1 MTGRRIFGDF
11 IPFLTRMS
19 TTALSGAAIAFLIAG
34 VALSA
39 QQAPPTAAACTITGT
54 ITGLGGPLPGVSI
67 TVRRGE
73 TVQTAASTDIDGT
86 FKLTVPDASYQL
98 TAELFGFVSTQRDVA
113 VTREE
118 RREGVPVDRE
128 ACAQTVDMT
137 LALTPRTA
145 NATPAAGSSAAAGPG
160 RGAGP
165 RAGRGG
171 GANETTEAA
180 TQRRF
185 ESLAVNENE
194 LTRSL
199 DPSVFES
206 AQADATI
213 TTPLGFGSEALAD
226 AFAITGDTARVDQ
239 GQLNQRRDA
248 LNRGDFQNPD
258 FDPRNFAGG
267 FAGGFEGGNPNFQGR
282 GGGNPN
288 FQGRGGGREG
298 GNPNFQGRGGGRG
311 NNPNF
316 QGRGQ
321 RVQGTATY
329 TFSGSAL
336 NSAPRQLRSE
346 VSGVEP
352 RNANHNYNVSAQIPI
367 RIPGLYRNTNNRTS
381 VQFTYSGTTGTNPF
395 DQYATV
401 PTDAM
406 RLGDFSSVSTPL
418 IDPLTGQPFPGN
430 QIPLER
436 ISPQALALLQYYPA
450 ATLPGTTRNYHR
462 ATTNFSR
469 QNQVQL
475 RLQHSFTG
483 QPAGGRG
490 GRGGQGNAGGGRGG
504 QGNAG
509 GGRGAANTRT
519 NVNMNVNFQYQQSD
533 NDQLNVFSALG
544 GARET
549 RNYSI
554 SPNFNIQRGRNQFR
568 VNTNYNHSSSG
579 TINNFSG
586 VNNISNQIGI
596 QGVSD
601 SAFAWGLP
609 RLSFSSISGLSD
621 VNPARS
627 VGDRVG
633 TNVNWSRPFGRHQIQ
648 AGGVFNYDKAT
659 TNNESNAN
667 GQFVFTGVYTSN
679 GGLGGVTGFDFAD
692 FLLGMPQQATIAY
705 GPGETTL
712 TGRDL
717 GFFLQDEWRARNN
730 LTFNLGVRW
739 DLRYPFVEENGRLVN
754 LDVTEDFTA
763 ATPVQSGEEGT
774 FSGSFPTALIEKDTN
789 NISPRFGVAWRGPSQ
804 MQFRGSWE
812 VQYNDNTYSGIARRL
827 AQQPPFATTGTN
839 IGGLSRALLMENALT
854 GININETRNNYG
866 IDRDYVV
873 GTVQQTVIGVQRPLF
888 RTYQI
893 SAQYG
898 HTIGSNLEIVRAPN
912 RDADGLRIEGVQPFT
927 WTSSEGRSV
936 LDSAT
941 FEIRKNQSRGLG
953 YSASYTI
960 ARSRDNSPS
969 IGGGGGGTGN
979 VAQDDR
985 NIDAEWARSGFEQR
999 HRFQAQVGYTFPF
1012 GPNERWLTNGGLFA
1026 GIAGGWSVNANF
1038 QANSGSPLTVTVS
1051 GASRDIASGIN
1062 GALRAD
1068 YTGEPITIADPSVDQ
1083 WFNTAAFTVPAAGV
1097 FGSSARNIITGPG
1110 SKNLNMTF
1118 NRNVQLGGNRSMQIR
1133 MNVNNILNLAN
1144 YSGVDTNVN
1153 SPTFGQIRSV
1163 NGQRRATLN
1172 LQFRF

>member
-1 MTGRRIFGDF
+1 MTGSRIFG
-11 IPFLTRMS
+11 
-19 TTALSGAAIAFLIAG
+19 GAAIAFVTAG
-34 VALSA
+34 AALSA
-39 QQAPPTAAACTITGT
+39 QQTPPATACTITGT

-67 TVRRGE
+67 TVRRGD
-73 TVQTAASTDIDGT
+73 TVQTAASTDVDGT
-86 FKLTVPDASYQL
+86 FKLALPDAAYQL
-98 TAELFGFVSTQRDVA
+98 TAELFGFDSTQKDVTI
-113 VTREE
+113 TREE
-118 RREGVPVDRE
+118 RREGVPVDRD
-128 ACAQTVDMT
+128 ACAQTVDLT
-137 LALTPRTA
+137 LTLTPRTPS
-145 NATPAAGSSAAAGPG
+145 ATPASGPSTALGAG
-160 RGAGP
+160 RGAGG
-165 RAGRGG
+165 RRGG
-171 GANETTEAA
+171 GPPAANQTAEAA
-180 TQRRF
+180 AQRRF
-185 ESLAVNENE
+185 ESLTVTENE

-206 AQADATI
+206 AQADASI

-226 AFAITGDTARVDQ
+226 AFAVTGDTTRVDQ

-248 LNRGDFQNPD
+248 LNRGDFQNPN
-258 FDPRNFAGG
+258 FDPRNFPGGFAGLEGAIQDFQGRGG
-267 FAGGFEGGNPNFQGR
+267 FAGG
-282 GGGNPN
+282 N

-298 GNPNFQGRGGGRG
+298 GNPNAQGRGGRG
-311 NNPNF
+311 GNPNF

-352 RNANHNYNVSAQIPI
+352 RNANHNYNVSAQVPI

-381 VQFTYSGTTGTNPF
+381 VQFTYSGSTGTNPF

-406 RLGDFSSVSTPL
+406 RLGDFSSVTTPL
-418 IDPLTGQPFPGN
+418 IDPVTGQPFPGN
-430 QIPLER
+430 QIPFDRL
-436 ISPQALALLQYYPA
+436 SPQALALLQYYPA
-450 ATLPGTTRNYHR
+450 ATLAGTTRNYHR

-469 QNQVQL
+469 QSQVQV

-483 QPAGGRG
+483 QQAGGRG
-490 GRGGQGNAGGGRGG
+490 GRGGQGNAGGGGRGG
-504 QGNAG
+504 QGNAGG

-519 NVNMNVNFQYQQSD
+519 SVNMNVNFQYQQSD
-533 NDQLNVFSALG
+533 NDQLNVFTTLG

-579 TINNFSG
+579 SINNFSG
-586 VNNISNQIGI
+586 VNNVANEIGI
-596 QGVSD
+596 EGVSD
-601 SAFAWGLP
+601 SPFAWGLP
-609 RLSFSSISGLSD
+609 RLSFSSITGLSD
-621 VNPARS
+621 VNPSRS

-648 AGGVFNYDKAT
+648 AGGVFNYDKTT

-717 GFFLQDEWRARNN
+717 GFFFQDEWRARGN

-763 ATPVQSGEEGT
+763 AAPVQSGEAGS

-789 NISPRFGVAWRGPSQ
+789 NISPRFGVAWRGPG
-804 MQFRGSWE
+804 QFQYRASWE
-812 VQYNDNTYSGIARRL
+812 VQYNDSTYSGIARRL

-839 IGGLSRALLMENALT
+839 IGGLSRALLMEDALT

-873 GTVQQTVIGVQRPLF
+873 GTAKQAVVGVQRQLF
-888 RTYQI
+888 RTYQV

-936 LDSAT
+936 LDSASVN
-941 FEIRKNQSRGLG
+941 FRKNDARGLG
-953 YSASYTI
+953 YQVEYAW

-969 IGGGGGGTGN
+969 IGGGGGGGTGN
-979 VAQDDR
+979 VAQDDQ
-985 NIDAEWARSGFEQR
+985 NIDAEWARSSFEQR
-999 HRFQAQVGYTFPF
+999 HRFTASASYRFPF
-1012 GPNERWLTNGGLFA
+1012 GPNERWLSNGGLFA
-1026 GIAGGWSVNANF
+1026 GIAGGWQLSANF
-1038 QANSGSPLTVTVS
+1038 SANSGSPLTVTVS
-1051 GASRDIASGIN
+1051 GASRDIASGVN

-1068 YTGEPITIADPSVDQ
+1068 YNGEPITISDPSIDQ
-1083 WFNTAAFTVPAAGV
+1083 WFNTAAFTVPTAGA

-1153 SPTFGQIRSV
+1153 SPTFGQIRSI

>member
-1 MTGRRIFGDF
+1 MTGRRIFGDH
-11 IPFLTRMS
+11 IPFLTRMT
-19 TTALSGAAIAFLIAG
+19 TTALSGAAIAFVMAG

-39 QQAPPTAAACTITGT
+39 QQTPPAAACTITGT

-67 TVRRGE
+67 TVRRGD

-86 FKLTVPDASYQL
+86 FKLALPDASYQL
-98 TAELFGFVSTQRDVA
+98 TAELFGFDSTQKDLV
-113 VTREE
+113 VN
-118 RREGVPVDRE
+118 RE
-128 ACAQTVDMT
+128 ACVQTVD
-137 LALTPRTA
+137 LALTLTPRTA
-145 NATPAAGSSAAAGPG
+145 SATPATGPSTALAAG
-160 RGAGP
+160 RGAGG
-165 RAGRGG
+165 RRGG
-171 GANETTEAA
+171 GPPAANETAEAA
-180 TQRRF
+180 AQRRF
-185 ESLAVNENE
+185 ESLTVTENE

-206 AQADATI
+206 AQADASI

-226 AFAITGDTARVDQ
+226 AFAVTGDTARVDQ

-267 FAGGFEGGNPNFQGR
+267 FAGGFEGGNFQGR

-288 FQGRGGGREG
+288 FQGRGGG
-298 GNPNFQGRGGGRG
+298 NPNAQGRGGGRG
-311 NNPNF
+311 GNF

-321 RVQGTATY
+321 RVQGTTTY

-352 RNANHNYNVSAQIPI
+352 RNANHNYNVSAQVPI
-367 RIPGLYRNTNNRTS
+367 KIPGLYPNPNNRTS
-381 VQFTYSGTTGTNPF
+381 VTFTYSGSTGTNPF

-430 QIPLER
+430 QIPLDR
-436 ISPQALALLQYYPA
+436 LSPQALALLQYYPA
-450 ATLPGTTRNYHR
+450 ATLAGATRNYHR

-469 QNQVQL
+469 QNRVQL

-483 QPAGGRG
+483 QQAGGRG
-490 GRGGQGNAGGGRGG
+490 GRGGQGNAGGGGRGG
-504 QGNAG
+504 QGNAAG

-519 NVNMNVNFQYQQSD
+519 SVNMNVNFQYQQSD
-533 NDQLNVFSALG
+533 NDQLNVFTTLG
-544 GARET
+544 GARES

-554 SPNFNIQRGRNQFR
+554 SPNFNIQHARNQFQ
-568 VNTNYNHSSSG
+568 VSTNYNHTSSG
-579 TINNFSG
+579 SINNFSG
-586 VNNISNQIGI
+586 VNNVANEIGI

-601 SAFAWGLP
+601 SPFAWGLP
-609 RLSFSSISGLSD
+609 RLSFSSITGLSD
-621 VNPARS
+621 VNPSRS

-633 TNVNWSRPFGRHQIQ
+633 TNVTWRRPFGRHQIQ
-648 AGGVFNYDKAT
+648 AGGVFNYDKTT

-717 GFFLQDEWRARNN
+717 GFFVQDEWRARGN
-730 LTFNLGVRW
+730 LTLNLGVRW
-739 DLRYPFVEENGRLVN
+739 DLRYPFIEENGRLVN

-763 ATPVQSGEEGT
+763 AAPVQSGEEGS

-789 NISPRFGVAWRGPSQ
+789 NISPRFGVAWRAPGQ
-804 MQFRGSWE
+804 FQFRGSWE
-812 VQYNDNTYSGIARRL
+812 IQYNDSTYSGIARRL

-839 IGGLSRALLMENALT
+839 IGGLSRALLMEDALT

-873 GTVQQTVIGVQRPLF
+873 GTARQAVVGVQRQLF
-888 RTYQI
+888 RTYQV

-912 RDADGLRIEGVQPFT
+912 RDADGLRIDGVQPFT

-936 LDSAT
+936 LDSASVN
-941 FEIRKNQSRGLG
+941 FRKNNARGLG
-953 YSASYTI
+953 YQFEYAW

-969 IGGGGGGTGN
+969 IGGGGGGGTGN
-979 VAQDDR
+979 VAQDDQ
-985 NIDAEWARSGFEQR
+985 NIDAEWARSSFEQR
-999 HRFQAQVGYTFPF
+999 HRFTVRADYRFPF
-1012 GPNERWLTNGGLFA
+1012 GPNERWLANGGLWA
-1026 GIAGGWSVNANF
+1026 GIAGGWTVSADF
-1038 QANSGSPLTVTVS
+1038 QANSGSPQTVTVS

-1068 YTGEPITIADPSVDQ
+1068 YNGEPVTISDPSIDQ
-1083 WFNTAAFTVPAAGV
+1083 WFNTAAFTVPATGA
-1097 FGSSARNIITGPG
+1097 FGSSARNIIIGPG

-1118 NRNVQLGGNRSMQIR
+1118 NRTVQMGGNRRVQIR

-1163 NGQRRATLN
+1163 SGQRRATLN
-1172 LQFRF
+1172 LNFGF